1 KRQLGYIPSNPITEN
16 SARIGAAIEVIL
28 LSIALADRI
37 NQFKREHQQ
46 EIELRLLALEKVEQ
60 MHEVFGKFVPHQFI
74 ELLQKDDL
82 LSLKPGD
89 HIQRTMTILF
99 SDIRAFTELSES
111 MTPTENFKFINSY
124 LRRMEPHIQQHN
136 GFIDKFIGDA
146 IMALFDESPDDAVKA
161 GVSMIKSLD
170 TYNEHRISY
179 GYRPLTI
186 GVGINTGKLI
196 LGTVGDDTRMDST
209 VISDAVNLASRIE
222 GLCKTY
228 GVYLLISHETYV
240 SLNNPTHFNCR
251 LIDIVKTKGKQQET
265 IIYEVID
272 ADTNESATLKIASI
286 DKFNNAISH
295 FQTKEFEKALVMFN
309 DIVALHPEDNPAKVY
324 STRCEEEIRHIT

>member
-1 KRQLGYIPSNPITEN
+1 
-16 SARIGAAIEVIL
+16 
-28 LSIALADRI
+28 
-37 NQFKREHQQ
+37 
-46 EIELRLLALEKVEQ
+46 
-60 MHEVFGKFVPHQFI
+60 
-74 ELLQKDDL
+74 
-82 LSLKPGD
+82 
-89 HIQRTMTILF
+89 
-99 SDIRAFTELSES
+99 

-124 LRRMEPHIQQHN
+124 LSRMEPHIQQHN

-196 LGTVGDDTRMDST
+196 LGTVGDDTRMEST

-228 GVYLLISHETYV
+228 GVYLLISHETYL
-240 SLNNPTHFNCR
+240 SLNDPTQFNCR

-272 ADTNESATLKIASI
+272 ADTNESAGLKIASI

-295 FQTKEFEKALVMFN
+295 FQAKEFEKALTMFN
-309 DIVALHPEDNPAKVY
+309 DIVASHPEDNPAIVY
-324 STRCEEEIRHIT
+324 STRCEEEIKRTR